1 LGYPANFPA
10 LSSSTLSSA
19 RTGDERDFETTFATF
34 VRSGAGGLVIGA
46 DSFSIAGA
54 NSSPQRAPPCRAGD
68 LKPGQ
73 SRIIETGGLMSYGG
87 SLTASYRW
95 AGIYTGRILKGEK
108 RCESASQGLAEHSG
122 AAAMPI
128 WKKLGGVAYRA

>member
-1 LGYPANFPA
+1 
-10 LSSSTLSSA
+10 
-19 RTGDERDFETTFATF
+19 
-34 VRSGAGGLVIGA
+34 
-46 DSFSIAGA
+46 
-54 NSSPQRAPPCRAGD
+54 
-68 LKPGQ
+68 
-73 SRIIETGGLMSYGG
+73 MSYGG